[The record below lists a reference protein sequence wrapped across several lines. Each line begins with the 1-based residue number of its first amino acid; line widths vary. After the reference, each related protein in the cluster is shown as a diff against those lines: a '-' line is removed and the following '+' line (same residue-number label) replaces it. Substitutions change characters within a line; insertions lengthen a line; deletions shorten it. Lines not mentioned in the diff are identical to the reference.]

1 VERARS
7 AWTWCYLY
15 DRTIDES
22 TLPYPS
28 RLHHVRFSLLFTS
41 IRGVLALPFP
51 PCLDPSLLN
60 LLRDFPSPRD
70 LHDLALLLPTRFLL
84 SFQSSSYPS
93 RPPNA
98 SPLASLPPHPALK
111 PLPFPPSPPL
121 FPLSNPI
128 PGGPA
133 PGGGGGGGGGGWGGG
148 GGGGAGGGAGGRGGA
163 AGPPPRPPPPPPSHP
178 LPRSVALADAHV
190 RLRTGL
196 AFWSRGPSL
205 CFTGYSSIAQ
215 TGEAAARENFPLMLG
230 DGGDDSA
237 SLMQALIELTQSAL
251 SFHMLG

>member
-111 PLPFPPSPPL
+111 PLPF
-121 FPLSNPI
+121 
-128 PGGPA
+128 A
-133 PGGGGGGGGGGWGGG
+133 
-148 GGGGAGGGAGGRGGA
+148 
-163 AGPPPRPPPPPPSHP
+163 PPPPPPTPASHP

>member
-1 VERARS
+1 VVWIVDQVALETEPGERSAEVERARS

-128 PGGPA
+128 PV
-133 PGGGGGGGGGGWGGG
+133 
-148 GGGGAGGGAGGRGGA
+148 
-163 AGPPPRPPPPPPSHP
+163 PRPGRPPPPPSHP

>member
-1 VERARS
+1 VVVWIVDQVALETETEPGERSAEVERARS

-41 IRGVLALPFP
+41 IGGVLALPFP

-128 PGGPA
+128 PV
-133 PGGGGGGGGGGWGGG
+133 
-148 GGGGAGGGAGGRGGA
+148 
-163 AGPPPRPPPPPPSHP
+163 PRPGRPPPPPSHP

>member
-1 VERARS
+1 VVVWIVDQVALETEPGERSAEVERARS

-128 PGGPA
+128 PVPR
-133 PGGGGGGGGGGWGGG
+133 PG
-148 GGGGAGGGAGGRGGA
+148 
-163 AGPPPRPPPPPPSHP
+163 RPPPPPPTP
-178 LPRSVALADAHV
+178 CLA
-190 RLRTGL
+190 R
-196 AFWSRGPSL
+196 WPSL
-205 CFTGYSSIAQ
+205 TLTYASAPVSPSGP
-215 TGEAAARENFPLMLG
+215 EVPP
-230 DGGDDSA
+230 SA
-237 SLMQALIELTQSAL
+237 SRATRPSPRQARRRRGKISRSCLVTEGMIRRV
-251 SFHMLG
+251 